1 MSAGAALVGVL
12 CVGLDC
18 HSMQG
23 GKYFYC
29 YMVQAEAMNTPPP
42 RTPQQE
48 PDVAHGVVMHMC
60 NSSVSVLGAH
70 CSLDCH
76 STLGGIGPIP
86 TGAGSNCP
94 ISSAMCYTKASVHA
108 TMSASQHPH

>member
-42 RTPQQE
+42 E
-48 PDVAHGVVMHMC
+48 PP
-60 NSSVSVLGAH
+60 SR
-70 CSLDCH
+70 SLMWLMGLLCICAIH
-76 STLGGIGPIP
+76 L
-86 TGAGSNCP
+86 
-94 ISSAMCYTKASVHA
+94 
-108 TMSASQHPH
+108 